1 MLEFI
6 LQICPF
12 PIFTRSGEVSV
23 SLDLSPKKV
32 ELTASQNEK
41 VVAFLN
47 YTFSSVLRLQKHLM
61 IFSPESAENSY
72 YIVPVKKKPDLH
84 VDWEFLDLIWQQKDL
99 LPTEI
104 SEDERTDFL
113 FEPAKYQDAVVMP
126 WYRNQDQ
133 PQVNEQHPLKI

>member
-1 MLEFI
+1 
-6 LQICPF
+6 
-12 PIFTRSGEVSV
+12 V
-23 SLDLSPKKV
+23 SLDLCPKTV

-72 YIVPVKKKPDLH
+72 YIVPVKKRPSLQ
-84 VDWEFLDLIWQQKDL
+84 VDWDFLDLIWDQKDL

-104 SEDERTDFL
+104 GEEDRSRFV
-113 FEPAKYQDAVVMP
+113 FEPSKYQDAVVMP

-133 PQVNEQHPLKI
+133 PQVIFFISLKDFESKF